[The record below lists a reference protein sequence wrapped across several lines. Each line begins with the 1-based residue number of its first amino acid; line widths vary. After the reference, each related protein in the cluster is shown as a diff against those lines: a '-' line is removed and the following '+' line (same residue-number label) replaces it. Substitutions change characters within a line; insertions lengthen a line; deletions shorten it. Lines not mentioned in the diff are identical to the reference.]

1 MIRLLGIPVVQTMHD
16 MRAVCPISSA
26 LRNKK
31 HCTSCAK
38 VPVRI
43 VRYNCRDN
51 FVSSVYNLMEW
62 YLDRSLKRNYVKTII
77 VSKWQYEILDR
88 RGYTPSYQLNNFVGT
103 NLSSERYERKEN

>member
-1 MIRLLGIPVVQTMHD
+1 
-16 MRAVCPISSA
+16 
-26 LRNKK
+26 
-31 HCTSCAK
+31 
-38 VPVRI
+38 
-43 VRYNCRDN
+43 
-51 FVSSVYNLMEW
+51 MEW